1 MKKITSILL
10 TVALLAT
17 MLTVFAV
24 PASAEEEPTEIVPK
38 YESFYIPS
46 DGNYIIRGEYEVNAL
61 GIPTTAKGATLTIAK
76 GAKVTVK
83 DALINFGTINVLGTL
98 ILPDRQ
104 NNDGTIRVAG
114 CGGGMFKHQRIS
126 NSGTGTII
134 EITEHNFENKV
145 CTHCG
150 IKGCETGQ
158 FEHDWD
164 ASTGICSFC
173 GFACTHDW
181 NATTGKCSTCG
192 FACAHDWNATT
203 GICSTCGFACTHDWN
218 ATTGKCSTC
227 GFACTHEWDAATGKC
242 STCGFACT
250 HDWNATTGKCFIC
263 GIKCTNTF
271 HEGVCPDCGM
281 GAAVTGSILSEGSL
295 AIIIGVAAL
304 VIGLGG
310 GFLLGKIKKKP
321 ALASGENT
329 DEE

>member
-17 MLTVFAV
+17 MLSVFAV
-24 PASAEEEPTEIVPK
+24 PASAEDAPTEIVPK

-46 DGNYIIRGEYEVNAL
+46 DGNYIIRGEYEVNSL
-61 GIPTTAKGATLTIAK
+61 GITITAKGATLTIAK

-83 DALINFGTINVLGTL
+83 ENFSNFGTINVLGTL

-104 NNDGTIRVAG
+104 TNDGTIRVAG
-114 CGGGMFKHQRIS
+114 CGGGMFKYQNIS
-126 NSGTGTII
+126 NRGTII
-134 EITEHNFENKV
+134 KITEHNFENKV

-173 GFACTHDW
+173 GFACTHEWD
-181 NATTGKCSTCG
+181 AATGKCSTCG

-203 GICSTCGFACTHDWN
+203 GICSTC
-218 ATTGKCSTC
+218 
-227 GFACTHEWDAATGKC
+227 E
-242 STCGFACT
+242 FACT

-295 AIIIGVAAL
+295 AIITAIA
-304 VIGLGG
+304 GLAVGMAVM
-310 GFLLGKIKKKP
+310 FFVMKKKKP
-321 ALASGENT
+321 AVADGTDKT

>member
-1 MKKITSILL
+1 MKRITSLLL
-10 TVALLAT
+10 TAVLLAA

-24 PASAEEEPTEIVPK
+24 PASAEDAPTEIVPK

-46 DGNYIIRGEYEVNAL
+46 DGNYIIRGEYEVDSLA
-61 GIPTTAKGATLTIAK
+61 ITITAKGATLTIAK

-83 DALINFGTINVLGTL
+83 GGFTNFGTINVLGTL
-98 ILPDRQ
+98 ILTDRQ
-104 NNDGTIRVAG
+104 VNAGTIRVAG
-114 CGGGMFKHQRIS
+114 CGGGMFKYQKIS
-126 NSGTGTII
+126 NSNTGTII
-134 EITEHNFENKV
+134 NITEHNFENKV

-150 IKGCETGQ
+150 MKGCEAGQ

-164 ASTGICSFC
+164 ASTGICSF
-173 GFACTHDW
+173 
-181 NATTGKCSTCG
+181 
-192 FACAHDWNATT
+192 
-203 GICSTCGFACTHDWN
+203 CGFACTHDWN

-281 GAAVTGSILSEGSL
+281 GAPVTGSTLSEGSL
-295 AIIIGVAAL
+295 VIIVGVACSVVFLA
-304 VIGLGG
+304 VGFFIGT
-310 GFLLGKIKKKP
+310 KKKKKP